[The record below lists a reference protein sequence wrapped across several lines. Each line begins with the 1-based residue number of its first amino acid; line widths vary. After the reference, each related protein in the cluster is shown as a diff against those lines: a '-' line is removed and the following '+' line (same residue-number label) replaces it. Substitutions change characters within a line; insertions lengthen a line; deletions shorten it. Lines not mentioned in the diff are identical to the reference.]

1 MARGV
6 TGRRL
11 LRQSKNK
18 ANNER
23 DVTRMGGRGLHP
35 KVEER
40 RCQWWGYWGNLRSHN
55 PEHFKEWESARV
67 LML

>member
-1 MARGV
+1 
-6 TGRRL
+6 
-11 LRQSKNK
+11 
-18 ANNER
+18 
-23 DVTRMGGRGLHP
+23 MGGRGLHP